1 MKKEEFFRTYYCP
14 ASMETAELA
23 RKLNQEEA
31 EHVLRT
37 ADAVRRHSF
46 LFDMEWDMERTYEPL
61 EFGDCVDWEY
71 RPGDDPEFTW
81 QFNRH
86 RFLICLG
93 QAYLM
98 TGDET

>member
-1 MKKEEFFRTYYCP
+1 MKKEEFFRTYYRP
-14 ASMETAELA
+14 ASMKTAELA

-46 LFDMEWDMERTYEPL
+46 LFDMEWDMERTYEPV

-71 RPGDDPEFTW
+71 RPEMIRNLHGSS
-81 QFNRH
+81 
-86 RFLICLG
+86 
-93 QAYLM
+93 
-98 TGDET
+98 TGTVFSSAWARRT

>member
-46 LFDMEWDMERTYEPL
+46 LFDMNGTWNGRMNHWSLVTAWTGSIGREMIRNLHGSSTGIVFSFAWAKRT
-61 EFGDCVDWEY
+61 
-71 RPGDDPEFTW
+71 
-81 QFNRH
+81 
-86 RFLICLG
+86 
-93 QAYLM
+93 
-98 TGDET
+98 

>member
-37 ADAVRRHSF
+37 ADAVRRHIF
-46 LFDMEWDMERTYEPL
+46 LFDMEWDMVRILHGSSTGIVFSSAWARRT
-61 EFGDCVDWEY
+61 
-71 RPGDDPEFTW
+71 
-81 QFNRH
+81 
-86 RFLICLG
+86 
-93 QAYLM
+93 
-98 TGDET
+98 